1 MLLGGLLNV
10 KYLSYF
16 FSILAAF
23 PFIHFS
29 CQLGSYFHLTAFS
42 LLLVL
47 FLPVFIVIKWVFFF
61 FSELIK
67 GTWMRCYLH
76 KRGHHIRDYITEEN
90 TFSTFRSYRLLPQWR
105 AETSTPTLSKH
116 SCAEFCATASL
127 CQRTEFYDSPPC
139 LPALTFFLP
148 FYFQWY
154 FLSLGGVKK
163 MWLVRFYGKSS
174 FIFLYGVDLIK
185 KIKFQFKELIII
197 LFISQELGVLNTT
210 EKSQ

>member
-1 MLLGGLLNV
+1 M

-61 FSELIK
+61 FQSWLKEHEWDAIYINVGTILGTISLKKIPFPLSEATAYCLSE
-67 GTWMRCYLH
+67 GQ
-76 KRGHHIRDYITEEN
+76 
-90 TFSTFRSYRLLPQWR
+90 RLVH
-105 AETSTPTLSKH
+105 PTLSKH
-116 SCAEFCATASL
+116 SCGEFCTTASL

>member
-1 MLLGGLLNV
+1 MPIRVLLSPN
-10 KYLSYF
+10 SF
-16 FSILAAF
+16 FFTSR
-23 PFIHFS
+23 PFS
-29 CQLGSYFHLTAFS
+29 PCLYCDQMS
-42 LLLVL
+42 
-47 FLPVFIVIKWVFFF
+47 FFF